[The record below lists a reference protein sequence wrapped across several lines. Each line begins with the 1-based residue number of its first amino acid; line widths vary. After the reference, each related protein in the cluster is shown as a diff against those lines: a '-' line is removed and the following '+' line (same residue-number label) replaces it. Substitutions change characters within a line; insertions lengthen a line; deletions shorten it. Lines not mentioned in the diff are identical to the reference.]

1 MWRSRRRRRWGC
13 DDGVWE
19 VVFVIWEEVG
29 VYVCVCVRERER
41 EREDT

>member
-1 MWRSRRRRRWGC
+1 MM
-13 DDGVWE
+13 DGVWE